1 MPEQRR
7 ETVSMSLGV
16 AGAVAL
22 YGISFGALSVA
33 AGLDVWQTQVLSLFM
48 FSGGSQFA
56 LIGLIAA
63 GAPGPTAILGAGLL
77 GIRNGLYSLRTAP
90 IVGRGFWKRL
100 VAGQWTIDESTAVA
114 LAQKTP
120 ELSRVGFWVTGAGI
134 YVGWNS
140 MTLVGALLGDAMG
153 DVRSFGLDAAAAA
166 AFLGLLWPR
175 IQSREPIAI
184 AAVAAIVAVV
194 AIPTL
199 PIGIHVVVAAL
210 VGVVMHLVQHRGR
223 A

>member
-33 AGLDVWQTQVLSLFM
+33 AGLDVWQTQVLSLLM

-199 PIGIHVVVAAL
+199 PIGIPVVVAAL
-210 VGVVMHLVQHRGR
+210 VGVVMYLIQHRGR

>member
-7 ETVSMSLGV
+7 ATVSMSLGV

-120 ELSRVGFWVTGAGI
+120 ELSRIGFWVTGAGI
-134 YVGWNS
+134 YLGWNA
-140 MTLVGALLGDAMG
+140 MTLVGALLGDQIG

-175 IQSREPIAI
+175 IQSREPATN
-184 AAVAAIVAVV
+184 AAVAAIVAVLT
-194 AIPTL
+194 IPTL
-199 PIGIHVVVAAL
+199 PIGIPVVIAAL
-210 VGVVMHLVQHRGR
+210 VGVVMYLVQNR
-223 A
+223 ARA

>member
-1 MPEQRR
+1 MSEQRR
-7 ETVSMSLGV
+7 ATVSMSLGV

-56 LIGLIAA
+56 LIGLVAA
-63 GAPGPTAILGAGLL
+63 GAPGPTAIIASGLL
-77 GIRNGLYSLRTAP
+77 GVRNGLYSLRTAP
-90 IVGRGFWKRL
+90 IVGHGFWKRL

-114 LAQKTP
+114 LAQPTP
-120 ELSRVGFWVTGAGI
+120 DLSRLGFWLTGAGI

-140 MTLVGALLGDAMG
+140 MTLFGALVGDAMG
-153 DVRSFGLDAAAAA
+153 DARAYGLDAAAAA

-175 IQSREPIAI
+175 IQSRQPATI
-184 AAVAAIVAVV
+184 AAVAAVVAVI

-199 PIGIHVVVAAL
+199 PVGVPVVVAAV
-210 VGVVMHLVQHRGR
+210 VGVVMYLVQARGR
-223 A
+223 R